1 MNKNFEII
9 ATIGPSCCD
18 SEILKKML
26 DTGATSLRLNLSHLN
41 QETINN
47 YFRVL
52 QGAKILPSI
61 DTQGAQIRITNLRK
75 ERIQYCEGQEIS
87 IASNATYS
95 ENYHDMAINHSEVFE
110 QLEVEDILKM
120 DFDGVTAKIHKI
132 NCIDETIKATIIS
145 PGTITK
151 NRAIDIDQKAAKL
164 NAFTEFDKKILKSTP
179 PDLYQDVYISFCND
193 KDDIRTAKE
202 FIKQAGPEKGKSKKK
217 YIAKIETVKGVQNLE
232 SILTEADAIL
242 VDRGD
247 LSER

>member
-52 QGAKILPSI
+52 QGARYSHLLIHREHKS
-61 DTQGAQIRITNLRK
+61 ITNLRK

-110 QLEVEDILKM
+110 QLEVEDIPKM

-164 NAFTEFDKKILKSTP
+164 NAFTE
-179 PDLYQDVYISFCND
+179 
-193 KDDIRTAKE
+193 
-202 FIKQAGPEKGKSKKK
+202 
-217 YIAKIETVKGVQNLE
+217 
-232 SILTEADAIL
+232 LTK
-242 VDRGD
+242 RY
-247 LSER
+247 